1 MIVYGMAFDFF
12 NISGSMFVN
21 LEANSG
27 IRASAQGLYMVM
39 TNGLGAFLGTMIAGA
54 VVDHFTVDGIRDW
67 HSIWLAFAGFVVATY
82 IWLFNPGIAD
92 KAKQK
97 FHAIYEVLNHKY
109 WIDELYQAVFAR
121 GGIALGRALWRG
133 GDVAVID
140 GVAIDGSAALVDR
153 VAKTVRWMQSGYLY
167 HYAFAM
173 IVGLIALLGGV
184 WWVVA
189 RVGP

>member
-1 MIVYGMAFDFF
+1 
-12 NISGSMFVN
+12 
-21 LEANSG
+21 
-27 IRASAQGLYMVM
+27 
-39 TNGLGAFLGTMIAGA
+39 
-54 VVDHFTVDGIRDW
+54 VVTLPLILLAIPSVVIGWFTVGPQLFGGWFGNAIRVHEPNDVLGELGREFEGALPMVLHGFLQW
-67 HSIWLAFAGFVVATY
+67 PFWLAFAGFAVATY

-92 KAKQK
+92 TAKRK

-121 GGIALGRALWRG
+121 GGVALGRALWRG

-184 WWVVA
+184 WWVVT